1 MNHLYEGSLFESL
14 WSSFYHGMEGLQCL
28 KHPPHIPVGEVE
40 SGSFLETFVPQFMP
54 QDSDTDQLLGHLWEE
69 RGEEK
74 KVAGYQIFTQIRKH
88 PCEINKV
95 TTHCPHFEHGCW
107 AMTLPGTSGHAQAC
121 QLVLCDYWD
130 KGSDSTPIVKYWAF
144 NAQNLRL

>member
-28 KHPPHIPVGEVE
+28 KHSPDIPVGEVE

-69 RGEEK
+69 SGEEK
-74 KVAGYQIFTQIRKH
+74 KVRWLPNIHSDKEAPMWDKQGNYTLSALWARLLGYDA
-88 PCEINKV
+88 P
-95 TTHCPHFEHGCW
+95 W
-107 AMTLPGTSGHAQAC
+107 LPGSSLPVGIVWLLGQRLWQHTDR
-121 QLVLCDYWD
+121 LVL
-130 KGSDSTPIVKYWAF
+130 SS
-144 NAQNLRL
+144 